1 MHVYRTLIAPKI
13 REDTERQPQEMKKSG
28 KRFSF
33 HVSMIIY
40 SDFFPLNSFA
50 ISYWVLRSACGVS
63 HKHYIFTTCNTR
75 RFHGGYA
82 TTFRKYIYLYL
93 IQTRVCIINVR
104 LPASSLDA
112 GYLHLILPARNSMIT
127 FGLYYR
133 HRTHHPR
140 DALDLQW
147 NTIMWPH
154 WHRQRLRKESLC
166 VCERVRETVDWM
178 KWEEHTKKSRE
189 FWSFIDE
196 DDGKAEVKKH
206 LLSFKKKMVHV
217 AFVLHV
223 CLYVLYICVG
233 VYCVKTI
240 IWLLAQPHQHTLPL
254 HRSFNDLF
262 IHIYLDTSIYLCL
275 LHLYYMK

>member
-140 DALDLQW
+140 DALDLQ
-147 NTIMWPH
+147 
-154 WHRQRLRKESLC
+154 
-166 VCERVRETVDWM
+166 
-178 KWEEHTKKSRE
+178 
-189 FWSFIDE
+189 
-196 DDGKAEVKKH
+196 
-206 LLSFKKKMVHV
+206 
-217 AFVLHV
+217 
-223 CLYVLYICVG
+223 
-233 VYCVKTI
+233 
-240 IWLLAQPHQHTLPL
+240 
-254 HRSFNDLF
+254 
-262 IHIYLDTSIYLCL
+262 
-275 LHLYYMK
+275 